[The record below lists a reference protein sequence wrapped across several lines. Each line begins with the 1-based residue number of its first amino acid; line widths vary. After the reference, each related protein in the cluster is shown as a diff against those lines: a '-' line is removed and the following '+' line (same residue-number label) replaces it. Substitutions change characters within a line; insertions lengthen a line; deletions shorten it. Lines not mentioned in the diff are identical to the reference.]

1 LAYTDGDEFALQM
14 DKATILGDAVTY
26 VRELQ
31 GKVKTLEKD
40 SVHVHGTGG
49 TIQSTVLV
57 KKPCRIPDNEVA
69 ASDGSN
75 GDDLQKLPEIEARL
89 SDQSVLL
96 RIHCDSARGLLVK
109 VLSEVEMMSL
119 VITHT
124 NVMPYP
130 SSTAII
136 TITAKASHRSTLIN
150 TRRSLYYILPP
161 EDFCFCCRCLA
172 RKT

>member
-57 KKPCRIPDNEVA
+57 KKPCRIPDSEVA
-69 ASDGSN
+69 TSDGSN

-130 SSTAII
+130 SSTAHHHHHGKGEPSIHTHKYKKI
-136 TITAKASHRSTLIN
+136 TL
-150 TRRSLYYILPP
+150 LYTPSGGLLFLLP
-161 EDFCFCCRCLA
+161 LLS
-172 RKT
+172 

>member
-57 KKPCRIPDNEVA
+57 KKPCRIPDSEVA
-69 ASDGSN
+69 TSDGSN
-75 GDDLQKLPEIEARL
+75 GDDLPEAAGDRGAAVGSERAAA
-89 SDQSVLL
+89 DPL
-96 RIHCDSARGLLVK
+96 RQREG
-109 VLSEVEMMSL
+109 
-119 VITHT
+119 
-124 NVMPYP
+124 
-130 SSTAII
+130 TAGEG
-136 TITAKASHRSTLIN
+136 AV
-150 TRRSLYYILPP
+150 
-161 EDFCFCCRCLA
+161 
-172 RKT
+172 